1 MRRVLTVVGFAGFAL
16 TPSLMH
22 AQVSDGDLAALRL
35 VSVPATALP
44 PISLPMPASRNHSYV
59 IGRLQTGYR
68 KARAEKRSPQLPV
81 ELTFNIAA
89 AL

>member
-44 PISLPMPASRNHSYV
+44 PISLPMPASRNHSY
-59 IGRLQTGYR
+59 RR
-68 KARAEKRSPQLPV
+68 DSQLPNFGLHQN
-81 ELTFNIAA
+81 ESPFCR
-89 AL
+89 